1 MIYLDLFL
9 AFLQIGMFSFGGGY
23 AAMPLI
29 QHQVVDVY
37 HWLNMKEFADLVTIS
52 QMTPGPIATNAATF
66 VGMNMAGVTG
76 AVVATL
82 GCILP
87 SCILVTF
94 IAYLYLKYRKL
105 AALQGVLSSLRP
117 AVIALIASAGI
128 SILFSAFW
136 NGQNRICLPDTDWSM
151 VVLFGLCIVLLRKF
165 KMNPVA
171 VMFLAGILKVLLAEG
186 WRIL

>member
-1 MIYLDLFL
+1 MIYLKLFF

-66 VGMNMAGVTG
+66 VGMNTAGITG
-76 AVVATL
+76 ALAATL

-94 IAYLYLKYRKL
+94 IAYLYLKYQKL
-105 AALQGVLSSLRP
+105 AALQGVLTSLRP

-128 SILFSAFW
+128 SILVSAFW
-136 NGQNRICLPDTDWSM
+136 NGQAVHPAGTDWNM
-151 VVLFGLCIVLLRKF
+151 VFLFGLCVVLLRKF

-171 VMFLAGILKVLLAEG
+171 VMFLAGALKVLLAFVS
-186 WRIL
+186 L